1 MVLNSTPSPFC
12 VGCHFKSN
20 ELRSFG
26 YYLSLGPWLCGK
38 GVKLVAPTA
47 CQVLNVVNLCF
58 SVSPV
63 PVCIHIGKCL
73 TGLL

>member
-1 MVLNSTPSPFC
+1 MVLNLTPLSFC
-12 VGCHFKSN
+12 VGCYFRIN
-20 ELRSFG
+20 ELRSFE

-38 GVKLVAPTA
+38 GAKLVAPTG
-47 CQVLNVVNLCF
+47 CQVLNVVNPCF

-73 TGLL
+73 TGFL